1 MSLSWF
7 LATASL
13 VLVVTLVGTLLTAR
27 AIRRRVPR
35 PPGEGPIDPR
45 ETLGVSRR
53 SLYLNVVASQGALL
67 AVLTLAVV
75 WFEIELAVL
84 GVDPSIGHDDAVL
97 LGLAIG
103 LALAGANRIIETP
116 LGALGIRADDRLRRL
131 LAPTTGGEWILA
143 CGVVFPVVAIFEEL
157 LFRGILIGAAAA
169 GLELTPWV
177 LVVPSSLVFAMG
189 HALQGRAGLLV
200 AGALGVAL
208 GATFVVTESLLVVV
222 LVHYLV
228 NVVELTSVQA

>member
-13 VLVVTLVGTLLTAR
+13 VVVVTLVGTLLTAR

-35 PPGEGPIDPR
+35 PPGDGAIDPR
-45 ETLGVSRR
+45 DALGLSRR
-53 SLYLNVVASQGALL
+53 SLYLNVVASQGTLL

-84 GVDPSIGHDDAVL
+84 GVDPSIGPAHAVV
-97 LGLAIG
+97 LGLVIG
-103 LALAGANRIIETP
+103 LVLAGTNRIIEAP
-116 LGALGIRADDRLRRL
+116 LGALGIRGDDRLRRL
-131 LAPTTGGEWILA
+131 LAPTTRGEWVLA
-143 CGVVFPVVAIFEEL
+143 VGLVFPVVAVFEEL
-157 LFRGILIGAAAA
+157 LFRGILIGAAGA

-208 GATFVVTESLLVVV
+208 GATFVVTESLLIVV
-222 LVHYLV
+222 LAHYLV